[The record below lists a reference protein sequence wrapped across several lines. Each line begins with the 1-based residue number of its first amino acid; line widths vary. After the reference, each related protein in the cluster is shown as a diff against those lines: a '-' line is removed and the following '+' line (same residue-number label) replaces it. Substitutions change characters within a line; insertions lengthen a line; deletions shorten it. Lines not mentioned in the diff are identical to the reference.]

1 MPTLNNPDDLLIVLF
16 KNLALEN
23 EDKTKLAGRPIFD
36 DVDATRRFIRGTS
49 RRNFLAGGT

>member
-1 MPTLNNPDDLLIVLF
+1 MPHAINNPDDLLIVLF

-36 DVDATRRFIRGTS
+36 DVE
-49 RRNFLAGGT
+49 AGRDPRPRIAQ